1 VSFNNI
7 YGHDK
12 NKEYFKKIFE
22 SKKISH
28 SYIFDGVEGI
38 GKKLFAMNL
47 IKTIMCK
54 NEDFISCEICNSC
67 KKINH
72 MNHPDVMIIEPDGN
86 SIKNNQVKE
95 FQKFLS
101 YKPNESK
108 YKIVIINDSNKM
120 TLSSQNTILKILE
133 EPPEYGIII
142 FISNNSNN
150 LLETIKSRSQI
161 IKFKKL
167 LNDEVQ
173 SFLISELKL
182 SNDKAVS
189 IALFSDGIINKA
201 YQAYENSEFLEIR
214 ERIIDYSNQLIFND
228 KINAIK
234 GIAYLN
240 KEKDNIL
247 LIFDIMIGWIRDILI
262 VQATSNYD
270 IVLNKDK
277 SELIKKNSYKLVDK
291 NLVIVIEKINQT
303 INDLD
308 NNINYKL
315 AIDNLILNIIE

>member
-1 VSFNNI
+1 VSFDNI
-7 YGHDK
+7 YGHGK

-22 SKKISH
+22 SKNISH

-38 GKKLFAMNL
+38 GKKLFATTL
-47 IKTIMCK
+47 AKTVMCK
-54 NEDFISCEICNSC
+54 NGKFISCEICNSC

-72 MNHPDVMIIEPDGN
+72 MNHPDIMIIEPDGN
-86 SIKNNQVKE
+86 SIKNNQIKE

-120 TLSSQNTILKILE
+120 TSSSQNTILKILE
-133 EPPEYGIII
+133 EPPEHAIII

-161 IKFKKL
+161 IKFRKL
-167 LNDEVQ
+167 LNDEIHL
-173 SFLISELKL
+173 FLVNELKV
-182 SNDKAVS
+182 SNEKAVS
-189 IALFSDGIINKA
+189 IVLFSDGIINKA
-201 YQAYENSEFLEIR
+201 YQAYENNEFLEIR
-214 ERIIDYSNQLIFND
+214 EKVINYSNQLIFND

-234 GIAYLN
+234 GIEYLN

-247 LIFDIMIGWIRDILI
+247 LIFDIMISWIRDILI
-262 VQATSNYD
+262 VQTTNNYD
-270 IVLNKDK
+270 IVINKDK
-277 SELIKKNSYKLVDK
+277 SELIKKNSYKLIDK
-291 NLVIVIEKINQT
+291 NLVIIIEKINQT
-303 INDLD
+303 IKDLD

>member
-1 VSFNNI
+1 
-7 YGHDK
+7 
-12 NKEYFKKIFE
+12 
-22 SKKISH
+22 
-28 SYIFDGVEGI
+28 
-38 GKKLFAMNL
+38 MNL

-54 NEDFISCEICNSC
+54 NEEFISCEICNSC

-72 MNHPDVMIIEPDGN
+72 MNHP
-86 SIKNNQVKE
+86 
-95 FQKFLS
+95 QKFLS

-201 YQAYENSEFLEIR
+201 YQAYKNSEFLEIR

-262 VQATSNYD
+262 VQTTSNYD

-291 NLVIVIEKINQT
+291 NLVSVIEKINQT

-315 AIDNLILNIIE
+315 AIDNLILNIID